1 MATRPYQT
9 HDLRLPAGNRVR
21 YFEWGGSGTNL
32 VLLHGSGS
40 YGLQWEW
47 VADHL
52 DERFRVF
59 ALDQRG
65 HGDSGRPDGEY
76 SAEEGAE
83 DVHQFAKTLGL
94 GIKFQVVVRDPFVAK
109 GLKVLRGF

>member
-1 MATRPYQT
+1 MATRPYRA
-9 HDLRLPAGNRVR
+9 HDVTLAAGNRLR
-21 YFEWGGSGTNL
+21 YYEWGDSGANL

-47 VADHL
+47 VADQF
-52 DERFRVF
+52 DERFHVF

-83 DVHQFAKTLGL
+83 DVHQLVDALGL
-94 GIKFQVVVRDPFVAK
+94 GQIVIAGNSLGGRV
-109 GLKVLRGF
+109 

>member
-1 MATRPYQT
+1 MPTRPYET
-9 HDLRLPAGNRVR
+9 HDVTLPAGHRLR
-21 YFEWGGSGTNL
+21 YYKWAGSVAKTNV

-52 DERFRVF
+52 GDRFRVF

-76 SAEEGAE
+76 SAEEYA
-83 DVHQFAKTLGL
+83 DDLHQFVNTLGL
-94 GIKFQVVVRDPFVAK
+94 GQIVIAGNSLGGRVAQVF
-109 GLKVLRGF
+109 